1 MSTNYLPLAQAASFS
16 KWNLLGLFCLSAL
29 LSNCGGAAGGH
40 PNTNALINESSPYL
54 LQHAHNPVN
63 WHPWGE
69 EALKKAKEE
78 DKLLVISV
86 GYAAC
91 HWCHVMEH
99 ESFEDSTVARIM
111 NDNFVAIKVDREER
125 PDIDNI
131 YMTACQ
137 LASEGGCGWPLNAF
151 ALPNGQPVWAGTY
164 FPKKKWLEVL
174 EYFAGLYETDRAKL
188 EEYGQLLAEG
198 IQSVSQPQPLG
209 EEQALSEALLSASAS
224 AILAQGDWQQG
235 GLKGAPK
242 FPLPSVFRFLLRQ
255 HALSGRDS
263 LLRLATTTLDA
274 MMRGGLYDHLG
285 GGFAR
290 YATDAQWRVPH
301 FEKMLYDNA
310 QLASLYSEAYKLTGK
325 AKYAEAVRTTLGFI
339 GRELTSPEGGFYSS
353 LDADS
358 EGEEGRFYTWSAEE
372 VEAVLG
378 TEKEAQVFMDYFSF
392 RPGGNWEGRNIL
404 IPGKNKQKIL
414 NKYKLTQSE
423 LAQIIEEAKPKLFER
438 RAERPRPGLDD
449 KQVTSWNAM
458 MISGYAEAYEALQA
472 PSYRDAAVKAG
483 ELLKTKLMQP
493 EGRLFRTYKDGRAKI
508 NGFLDDYAFT
518 IQAFLDL
525 YAITFDEAWL
535 ESAQQLA
542 AYALQH
548 FSAEESPMFY
558 YTSDLDPELIARTAK
573 TEDNVIPSGNSAMG
587 RALLH
592 LGTYLYDST
601 YTQRARRMLM
611 QVSGAMESTNSP
623 SYFAN
628 WMNLYSEL
636 TYPLYEVAVVGPA
649 YAEKRQALQ
658 QHYLPNA
665 LFLGGPAEGSLELLK
680 GKLQEG
686 ETFIYVCQ
694 NKVCQLPVQ
703 EAEAAIGQ
711 MQRSGG

>member
-1 MSTNYLPLAQAASFS
+1 MNRNTTFPIIAQS
-16 KWNLLGLFCLSAL
+16 LLGYSFIGLIAL
-29 LSNCGGAAGGH
+29 LYSCGSPTATH
-40 PNTNALINESSPYL
+40 EHTNALVNESSPYL

-63 WHPWGE
+63 WYPWGE

-111 NDNFVAIKVDREER
+111 NENFVAIKVDREER
-125 PDIDNI
+125 PDVDNI

-137 LASEGGCGWPLNAF
+137 LAAEGGCGWPLNAF

-164 FPKKKWLEVL
+164 FPKEEWLEVL
-174 EYFAGLYETDRAKL
+174 KYFSDLYQNDRGKL

-198 IQSVSQPQPLG
+198 IQSVSRPKPL
-209 EEQALSEALLSASAS
+209 EAEANLSKETLQVSVS
-224 AILAQGDWQQG
+224 AILAQGDHVLG
-235 GLKGAPK
+235 GMQGAPK

-255 HALSGRDS
+255 HALTGQDS
-263 LLRLATTTLDA
+263 LLALVTTTLDA
-274 MMRGGLYDHLG
+274 MSTGGLYDPLG

-310 QLASLYSEAYKLTGK
+310 QLVSLYSEAYQLTGN
-325 AKYAEAVRTTLGFI
+325 EAYKTVLEETLLFVA
-339 GRELTSPEGGFYSS
+339 REMTSPEGGFYSS

-358 EGEEGRFYTWSAEE
+358 EGEEGLFYTWTAEE
-372 VEAVLG
+372 VESVLG
-378 TEKEAQVFMDYFSF
+378 TGSDARVFMDYYSF
-392 RPGGNWEGRNIL
+392 RPGGNWESRNIL
-404 IPGKNKQKIL
+404 IQDKNVQKIL
-414 NKYKLTQSE
+414 DEYQLTQSE
-423 LAQIIEEAKPKLFER
+423 LDRSIEGSKAKLFAN
-438 RAERPRPGLDD
+438 RAERVRPGLDD

-458 MISGYAEAYEALQA
+458 MISGYADAYQALQD
-472 PSYRDAAVKAG
+472 PTYRDAAVKAG
-483 ELLKTKLMQP
+483 QLLRDKLIQSD
-493 EGRLFRTYKDGRAKI
+493 GRILRTYKDGQAKI

-525 YAITFDEAWL
+525 YAITFEEAWL
-535 ESAQQLA
+535 DQATQLA
-542 AYALQH
+542 TYALEH
-548 FSAEESPMFY
+548 FSAEDSPMLY

-573 TEDNVIPSGNSAMG
+573 TEDNVIPSGNSTMG
-587 RALLH
+587 RSLLH
-592 LGTYLYDST
+592 LGTYLYDTT
-601 YTQRARRMLM
+601 YTNRARQMLQRMAGEM
-611 QVSGAMESTNSP
+611 AQTTAP
-623 SYFAN
+623 SYFSN
-628 WMNLYSEL
+628 WMSLYSEL
-636 TYPLYEVAVVGPA
+636 AFPLYEVAVVGA
-649 YAEKRQALQ
+649 DYAEKRQALQ
-658 QHYLPNA
+658 QEYLPNA
-665 LFLGGPAEGSLELLK
+665 LFLGGAEEGSLELLK

-703 EAEAAIGQ
+703 EAEAAIRQ
-711 MQRSGG
+711 MQGNSR

>member
-1 MSTNYLPLAQAASFS
+1 MSTHNFLPARTAFRCRWGAL
-16 KWNLLGLFCLSAL
+16 WLFGLSAL
-29 LSNCGGAAGGH
+29 LFSCGGGTSGH
-40 PNTNALINESSPYL
+40 QNTNALIGETSPYL

-63 WHPWGE
+63 WYPWGE
-69 EALKKAKEE
+69 EALQKAKEE
-78 DKLLVISV
+78 DKLLIISV

-151 ALPNGQPVWAGTY
+151 ALPDGQPVWAGTY
-164 FPKKKWLEVL
+164 FPKHKWLEVL
-174 EYFAGLYETDRAKL
+174 EYFADLYQTDRAKL

-198 IQSVSQPQPLG
+198 IQSVSQPQPLA
-209 EEQALSEALLSASAS
+209 EAQPLSETLLTASTSAV
-224 AILAQGDWQQG
+224 LRQGDWQQG
-235 GLKGAPK
+235 GMKGAPK

-255 HALSGRDS
+255 HALTGQDS
-263 LLRLATTTLDA
+263 LLDFATTTLDA
-274 MMRGGLYDHLG
+274 MISGGLYDHLG

-290 YATDAQWRVPH
+290 YSTDAQWRVPH

-310 QLASLYSEAYKLTGK
+310 QLASLYSEAYQLTGK
-325 AKYAEAVRTTLGFI
+325 ARYKEAVQETLAFI

-358 EGEEGRFYTWSAEE
+358 EGEEGRYYTWTAEE

-378 TEKEAQVFMDYFSF
+378 TGREAKVFMDFFSF
-392 RPGGNWEGRNIL
+392 RSGGNWEGRNIL
-404 IPGKNKQKIL
+404 IQEKNEQKIL
-414 NKYKLTQSE
+414 NEYQLTQPE
-423 LAQIIEEAKPKLFER
+423 LSQVIREAKAKLFAR

-458 MISGYAEAYEALQA
+458 MISAYAQAYRALQD
-472 PSYRDAAVKAG
+472 PGYKDAALKAG
-483 ELLKTKLMQP
+483 ALLRKKLMQP
-493 EGRLFRTYKDGRAKI
+493 EGRLLRTYKGGQAKI

-525 YAITFDEAWL
+525 YAITFEEAWL
-535 ESAQQLA
+535 EQAQLLA
-542 AYALQH
+542 AYALKH
-548 FSAEESPMFY
+548 FSATGSPMLY
-558 YTSDLDPELIARTAK
+558 YTSDLDPELIARAAK

-601 YTQRARRMLM
+601 YTERARQMLM
-611 QVSGAMESTNSP
+611 RISEGMETTTAP

-636 TYPLYEVAVVGPA
+636 TYPLYEVAIVGA
-649 YAEKRQALQ
+649 DYAEKRQALQ

-665 LFLGGPAEGSLELLK
+665 LFLGGATEGSLELLK

-703 EAEAAIGQ
+703 EAKAAIRQ
-711 MQRSGG
+711 MKSGR